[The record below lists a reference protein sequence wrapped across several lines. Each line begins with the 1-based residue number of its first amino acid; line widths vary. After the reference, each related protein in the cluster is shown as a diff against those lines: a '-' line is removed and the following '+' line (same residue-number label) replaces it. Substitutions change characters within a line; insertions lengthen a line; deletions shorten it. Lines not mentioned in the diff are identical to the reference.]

1 MKILIS
7 GSSGLVGLALTKNL
21 ERLGHTVVPLVHD
34 DNNSNSK
41 KDLTWS
47 IFYKQVNIKAFENI
61 DCVIHLAGANVAKPW
76 TSKNKQAILDS
87 REQGTKLLCQ
97 TILENKLPIKKF
109 ISTSAIGFYPDP
121 SAAILTEESTNASSF
136 LGDVCHRWEHEI
148 KPITAGGTELSIV
161 RVGLVLSTKGGV
173 FPVAAK
179 TRKWGVV
186 PITGSKTNYWSWI
199 HLQDLVKIYTALALG
214 ELPSGTYNAVAP
226 HAVTQE
232 KFAKSLLLTTKE
244 AKQSFIPLSFMPVV
258 PAFLLKML
266 LGERSILPLT
276 NQHVSSQ
283 KIQDQGFIFDYPT
296 ISPAIENLINE

>member
-7 GSSGLVGLALTKNL
+7 GSSGLVGMALTKNL

-34 DNNSNSK
+34 NNNLNSK

-47 IFYKQVNIKAFENI
+47 IFYKQVNIKAFENV

-87 REQGTKLLCQ
+87 REQGTRLLCQ
-97 TILENKLPIKKF
+97 TILEHKLPIKKF
-109 ISTSAIGFYPDP
+109 ISTSAIGYYSDP
-121 SAAILTEESTNASSF
+121 SSEILTEESVNSTSF
-136 LGDVCHRWEHEI
+136 LGDVCRRWEHEI
-148 KPITAGGTELSIV
+148 APIAATEIELSIV
-161 RVGLVLSTKGGV
+161 RVGLVLSKTGGV
-173 FPVAAK
+173 FPVSAK
-179 TRKWGVV
+179 TRKLGVV
-186 PITGSKTNYWSWI
+186 PITGSKNNYWSWI
-199 HLQDLVKIYTALALG
+199 HLHDLVKIYTALAVG

-232 KFAKSLLLTTKE
+232 KFAKALLSATKE
-244 AKQSFIPLSFMPVV
+244 AKQFIIPLSFMPVV
-258 PAFLLKML
+258 PAFLLKIL

-283 KIQDQGFIFDYPT
+283 KIQNQGFIFDYPT
-296 ISPAIENLINE
+296 ISPAIENLIND